1 MRLTFEETLADM
13 IRPEVEGLGCTLW
26 GLASPSKGERR
37 IIRIYIDGP
46 DGVTID
52 QCAKVSRQVSLLLEV
67 EDIIPG
73 AFILEVSSPGLDRRF
88 FSTAQMA
95 DYVGRQ
101 VTALL
106 YEAREGRRKVTGV
119 LKSIGADADQETFT
133 LDEGG
138 QDVTLAWNDL
148 KEVRLVHEF

>member
-1 MRLTFEETLADM
+1 MRPTFEETLADI

-73 AFILEVSSPGLDRRF
+73 AYILEVSSPGLDRRF

-106 YEAREGRRKVTGV
+106 YEARDGRRKVTGV
-119 LKSIGADADQETFT
+119 LKGIGPDADRKEFT

-138 QDVTLAWNDL
+138 QDVTLSWNDL

>member
-1 MRLTFEETLADM
+1 MRPTFEDTLADI

-67 EDIIPG
+67 EDTIPG
-73 AFILEVSSPGLDRRF
+73 AYILEVSSPGLDRRF

-95 DYVGRQ
+95 DFVGKQ

-106 YEAREGRRKVTGV
+106 YEARDGRRKVTGV
-119 LKSIGADADQETFT
+119 LKSIGADAGQESFT

>member
-1 MRLTFEETLADM
+1 MRLTFEEKLAEL
-13 IRPEVEGLGCTLW
+13 IRPEVEGLGCRLW
-26 GLASPSKGERR
+26 GLTSPAKGQRR

-52 QCAKVSRQVSLLLEV
+52 QCAQVSRQVGLMLEV

-88 FSTAQMA
+88 FSADQMA
-95 DYVGRQ
+95 DYMGRQ
-101 VTALL
+101 ATALL
-106 YEAREGRRKVTGV
+106 YEAQDGRRKITGAI
-119 LKSIGADADQETFT
+119 KGIGKDEFT
-133 LDEGG
+133 LDENG